1 MGRERWRVLMI
12 LVLGAPVC
20 FVTGLVVLISATL
33 PNEILEITSK
43 FMTDPVR
50 ILIKRDELTLEGIKQ
65 FFVAVERE
73 EWKFDTLC
81 DLYDAL
87 MIAQA
92 VVFCNTKRKVD
103 WLTGKLRENNFAA
116 SCMHGD
122 MPQRERDATMGEFR
136 SGQTRVLI
144 TTDVW
149 AGGID
154 VQQVYLVINYDLPN
168 NRELYIHRI
177 GRTGCFGRKPCRGKL
192 LFGPPGT
199 GKSLLAKAIATEIKA
214 NFIIVSAASITFKWL
229 EKTSNALFSYAKK
242 LAPVVIYLDEVD
254 SLLGARGENE
264 TSILK
269 GFVAAWDGLELKES
283 QRVLV
288 IGGTNR
294 PFDIDE
300 AVICRMPRRIYVGL
314 PDVDILVKM
323 PQYGGGPVR
332 DKYYSQAQYDE
343 VLDDWS

>member
-1 MGRERWRVLMI
+1 ML
-12 LVLGAPVC
+12 
-20 FVTGLVVLISATL
+20 S
-33 PNEILEITSK
+33 NQ
-43 FMTDPVR
+43 
-50 ILIKRDELTLEGIKQ
+50 GIKQ
-65 FFVAVERE
+65 FFVAIERE

-81 DLYDAL
+81 DVYDAL

-92 VVFCNTKRKVD
+92 VVFCNTKRKIIFCGPRFTLD
-103 WLTGKLRENNFAA
+103 WLTGKLHENNFTV
-116 SCMHGD
+116 SSMHGD
-122 MPQRERDATMGEFR
+122 MPQRERHAIMGELR

-149 AGGID
+149 ARRID
-154 VQQVYLVINYDLPN
+154 VQQ
-168 NRELYIHRI
+168 
-177 GRTGCFGRKPCRGKL
+177 
-192 LFGPPGT
+192 
-199 GKSLLAKAIATEIKA
+199 
-214 NFIIVSAASITFKWL
+214 WL

-242 LAPVVIYLDEVD
+242 LAPVVIYLDD
-254 SLLGARGENE
+254 LLGACGKNE

-269 GFVAAWDGLELKES
+269 GFVASWDGLELKES

-300 AVICRMPRRIYVGL
+300 AVICCMPRRIYVGQ
-314 PDVDILVKM
+314 PDVDISLKM

-343 VLDDWS
+343 VLDDWSQFVYSHLI